1 MSAPRFHNSSNGL
14 PYADWARP
22 LSPPGSAPPPRTVA
36 PPAPQRRTDLFDWFA
51 FGLSVFI
58 LLIFSQG
65 WIMPIFGATFD
76 AAASG
81 IVRNAYLPAYG
92 AAIVLMAMNL
102 GEVVKGTLRQP
113 FLVLILLVVAA
124 SMLWSLAPDATLR
137 RMIALY
143 ATTLAGIVI
152 AARYRWATLA
162 EVIGASFLI
171 LAVASFILAVGVP
184 SIGKMQ
190 TLFPGAWRGVW
201 VEKNGLGGMMA
212 MGFGVCAA
220 AGLLNPRRAWLWY
233 GAAVLALFLVIMSTS
248 KTSLVSL
255 VLGGAGL
262 AFIWVVRRSAA
273 SAVAATWAAVFG
285 ALLFA
290 GFLVVASDVFL
301 GLLGKDATL
310 TGRTKIWAA
319 VWRQIEERPWTGY
332 GYSAVWDDKSGWGPL
347 AWITQ
352 EAGFKASHAHN
363 AWLEQWL
370 GMGYPGL
377 IAWGLFYLQT
387 MVAAI
392 VAVFREKGAYLALPF
407 LIIYSL
413 TTLTESF
420 AVSYNDMR
428 WMIFV
433 ALAVKLALPDRDQD

>member
-1 MSAPRFHNSSNGL
+1 MMPQR
-14 PYADWARP
+14 ARP
-22 LSPPGSAPPPRTVA
+22 
-36 PPAPQRRTDLFDWFA
+36 RTDMFDWLA
-51 FGLSVFI
+51 FGLSVFM

-65 WIMPIFGATFD
+65 WIMPLFGETFD

-81 IVRNAYLPAYG
+81 IVRNAYLPAYA
-92 AAIVLMAMNL
+92 AAILLMAMNL

-113 FLVLILLVVAA
+113 FLVLIMMVVAA

-143 ATTLAGIVI
+143 ATTLGGIVI
-152 AARYRWATLA
+152 AARYRWSTLA
-162 EVIGASFLI
+162 EIIGASFLI
-171 LAVASFILAVGVP
+171 LAVISFLLAVGVP
-184 SIGKMQ
+184 SVGKMQ

-220 AGLLNPRRAWLWY
+220 AGLLNPKRAWLWY
-233 GAAVLALFLVIMSTS
+233 GAAVLTLFLVIMSTS

-255 VLGGAGL
+255 FLGAGGI
-262 AFIWVVRRSAA
+262 AFIWVVRRGAA
-273 SAVAATWAAVFG
+273 SAVAATWAAVLG
-285 ALLFA
+285 AALLA
-290 GFLVVASDVFL
+290 GFLLVASDAFL

-319 VWRQIEERPWTGY
+319 IWRQIQERPWTGY

-347 AWITQ
+347 AWITK

-387 MVAAI
+387 MGAAI

-433 ALAVKLALPDRDQD
+433 ALAVKLALPDRDQE

>member
-36 PPAPQRRTDLFDWFA
+36 PPAPQRRADLFDWFA

-190 TLFPGAWRGVW
+190 TLFPGAWRGAW

-387 MVAAI
+387 MLAAI

>member
-1 MSAPRFHNSSNGL
+1 ML
-14 PYADWARP
+14 PYADWQRP
-22 LSPPGSAPPPRTVA
+22 
-36 PPAPQRRTDLFDWFA
+36 PPAPGRPLPPRPLAPPRPRHRADMFDWMA
-51 FGLSVFI
+51 FGMSVFM

-65 WIMPIFGATFD
+65 WIMPIFGETFD

-113 FLVLILLVVAA
+113 FLVLIMLVVAA
-124 SMLWSLAPDATLR
+124 SMLWSLAPDATMR
-137 RMIALY
+137 RMIAVY
-143 ATTLAGIVI
+143 ATTLGGIVI

-162 EVIGASFLI
+162 EVMATAFLVLAAISFL
-171 LAVASFILAVGVP
+171 LAVGVP

-190 TLFPGAWRGVW
+190 VLFPGAWRGVW

-220 AGLLNPRRAWLWY
+220 AGLLNPKRAWLWY
-233 GAAVLALFLVIMSTS
+233 GGAALALLEVIMSTS

-255 VLGGAGL
+255 FLGGGGL

-273 SAVAATWAAVFG
+273 SAVAATWAAVLG
-285 ALLFA
+285 AMLFA
-290 GFLVVASDVFL
+290 GFLIVASDVFL

-319 VWRQIEERPWTGY
+319 VWRQIQERPWTGY

-347 AWITQ
+347 AWITK

-377 IAWGLFYLQT
+377 VAWGLFYAQT
-387 MVAAI
+387 MLAAI

-433 ALAVKLALPDRDQD
+433 ALAVKLALPDRDQE

>member
-1 MSAPRFHNSSNGL
+1 ML
-14 PYADWARP
+14 PYADWQRP
-22 LSPPGSAPPPRTVA
+22 
-36 PPAPQRRTDLFDWFA
+36 PPAPGSPTTPLPPRPVAPLIPRRRADLFDWMA

-92 AAIVLMAMNL
+92 AAIVLLAMNL

-113 FLVLILLVVAA
+113 FLVLIMLVVAA

-152 AARYRWATLA
+152 AARYRWSTLA
-162 EVIGASFLI
+162 EVMAASFLI
-171 LAVASFILAVGVP
+171 LAVLSFLLAVGVP

-255 VLGGAGL
+255 VLGAGGL
-262 AFIWVVRRSAA
+262 AFIWIIRRGAA

-285 ALLFA
+285 GLLFA
-290 GFLVVASDVFL
+290 GFLIVASDVFL

-347 AWITQ
+347 AWITR

-363 AWLEQWL
+363 AWFEQWL

-377 IAWGLFYLQT
+377 IAWALFYLQT
-387 MVAAI
+387 MGAAI